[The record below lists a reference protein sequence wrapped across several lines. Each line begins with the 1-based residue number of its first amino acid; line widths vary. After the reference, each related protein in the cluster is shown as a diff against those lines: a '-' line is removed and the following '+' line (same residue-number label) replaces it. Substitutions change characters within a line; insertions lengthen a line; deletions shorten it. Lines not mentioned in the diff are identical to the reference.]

1 MSERKPTG
9 LITHPDRA
17 FFFAQNIERK
27 PMLILKSPSS
37 IDFITDHDILKLVK
51 LRHDQLGDEM
61 FDSVFIIEAGD
72 TVEDIEQEIGFS
84 LLTNLFDD
92 VRYPDPDFVPC
103 FEVLED
109 HGGCYEMLFILSDG
123 DDAIEIFIP
132 KTGVDPLLLS
142 MCSQFAV
149 VLN

>member
-1 MSERKPTG
+1 
-9 LITHPDRA
+9 
-17 FFFAQNIERK
+17 
-27 PMLILKSPSS
+27 MLILKSPSS
-37 IDFITDHDILKLVK
+37 FDSITDLDILKLVK

-61 FDSVFIIEAGD
+61 FGSVIIMEQGD
-72 TVEDIEQEIGFS
+72 TISDIEKEIGFS
-84 LLTNLFDD
+84 ILTNLFDD
-92 VRYPDPDFVPC
+92 VRSPDPDYVPC

-109 HGGCYEMLFILSDG
+109 HGGCYEMVFIFGDA

-132 KTGVDPLLLS
+132 KVGVDPLLLA

>member
-1 MSERKPTG
+1 
-9 LITHPDRA
+9 
-17 FFFAQNIERK
+17 
-27 PMLILKSPSS
+27 MLILKYPSS
-37 IDFITDHDILKLVK
+37 IDSITDPDILKLVK
-51 LRHDQLGDEM
+51 LRHSQLGDEM
-61 FDSVFIIEAGD
+61 FDSVIIIEAGD
-72 TVEDIEQEIGFS
+72 SLSDIKKEIGFPI
-84 LLTNLFDD
+84 LTNLFDD

-109 HGGCYEMLFILSDG
+109 HGTFYEMVFILSDG

-132 KTGVDPLLLS
+132 KHGVNDDLLS

>member
-1 MSERKPTG
+1 MLK
-9 LITHPDRA
+9 I
-17 FFFAQNIERK
+17 QN
-27 PMLILKSPSS
+27 LSQLNLV
-37 IDFITDHDILKLVK
+37 TDPDILKLFK
-51 LRHDQLGDEM
+51 LRHSQLGDEM
-61 FDSVFIIEAGD
+61 FGSVIIIETGD
-72 TVEDIEQEIGFS
+72 SISDIEEEIGFFVM
-84 LLTNLFDD
+84 TYLFDG

-132 KTGVDPLLLS
+132 KDGVDPLLLS

-149 VLN
+149 LLN

>member
-1 MSERKPTG
+1 
-9 LITHPDRA
+9 
-17 FFFAQNIERK
+17 
-27 PMLILKSPSS
+27 MLILKPPSS
-37 IDFITDHDILKLVK
+37 FDSITDLDILKLIK

-61 FDSVFIIEAGD
+61 FGSVIIIEAGD
-72 TVEDIEQEIGFS
+72 SLSEIEQEIGFS
-84 LLTNLFDD
+84 ILTNLFED

-109 HGGCYEMLFILSDG
+109 HGTFYEMLFIFGDG

-132 KTGVDPLLLS
+132 KHSVDNELLA

-149 VLN
+149 VIE

>member
-1 MSERKPTG
+1 
-9 LITHPDRA
+9 
-17 FFFAQNIERK
+17 
-27 PMLILKSPSS
+27 MLILKSPSS
-37 IDFITDHDILKLVK
+37 IDSITDHDILKLVK

-84 LLTNLFDD
+84 ILTNLFDD
-92 VRYPDPDFVPC
+92 KRYPDPDYVPC

-109 HGGCYEMLFILSDG
+109 HGGCYEMVFILSDA

-132 KTGVDPLLLS
+132 KHGVDNELLA
-142 MCSQFAV
+142 MCDQYAV
-149 VLN
+149 LVPVA